1 MLFFLTINKNGI
13 VSYFPHLERDK
24 QGSDVS
30 LLTTPL
36 PLAVIEEIQDQ
47 LHRRKLL
54 DMWNF
59 GKNKNTKL
67 EIIRLLND
75 ICGDTLHFSWE
86 QIQANTLSHQGR
98 FEEEVKDEIG
108 VRFNQ
113 IVLGRQISIRD
124 FRGLARELK
133 ILEERV
139 IELAHR
145 NVVQGKA
152 QWVPSVKQ
160 HGRGWQCQR
169 CGQEDVE
176 EWPSLYGTAATCR
189 GCQSIGVSTSLD
201 VLYRDQRLLIE
212 SPREVIF
219 LPHWDLTEAQRLAS
233 VQVLNYIQEASE
245 GRALLWAACGA
256 GKTEVCFPSAAW
268 ALKQG
273 KSVLFAA
280 PRQDVIYDIMPRLKR
295 DFPKYPLQVLTG
307 ESSVKFQSGGLV
319 LATTHQVLRFW
330 RAFDIIFMDEMDAFP
345 YQGSKALD
353 WGLEHALRQG
363 GKILYLTATP
373 SPEGLKLV
381 KQGKM
386 RLIQLPAR
394 HHRKPLPIPV
404 WLKSAYSLEPNCN
417 GCTEEV
423 VLQIR
428 TLRREGPVLV
438 FVPKISWVGSW
449 IKSLRQYFP
458 DWKVDGSYSSDLGRA
473 QKIKRLIRGEFDLFV
488 STTILERGVTLPGIQ
503 VVVLGA
509 DHSIFDERA
518 LVQMAGRVGRTQ
530 ECPGGGVIYI
540 SKQISPAM
548 KTAVRWIKDQNRRAM
563 ELGLLDQQEGR
574 RNLERSQRS
583 L

>member
-13 VSYFPHLERDK
+13 VSFFPHLERDK
-24 QGSDVS
+24 RGSDVN

-36 PLAVIEEIQDQ
+36 PLTVIEEILEQ
-47 LHRRKLL
+47 LHRRKLF
-54 DMWNF
+54 DMRKF
-59 GKNKNTKL
+59 AKNKNTEL

-75 ICGDTLHFSWE
+75 ICGDTLHFGWE
-86 QIQANTLSHQGR
+86 QIQANTFSHQVQ

-113 IVLGRQISIRD
+113 LVLGRQISMLD

-133 ILEERV
+133 IQEERV

-160 HGRGWQCQR
+160 LGRGWQCQR

-176 EWPSLYGTAATCR
+176 EWPGFYGRAATCR

-212 SPREVIF
+212 SPREVNF
-219 LPHWDLTEAQRLAS
+219 QPHWDLTEAQRLAS
-233 VQVLNYIQEASE
+233 EQVLNYIREATE

-295 DFPKYPLQVLTG
+295 DFPGYPVQVLTG
-307 ESSVKFQSGGLV
+307 KSSVKFQSGGLV

-381 KQGKM
+381 NQGKM

-404 WLKSAYSLEPNCN
+404 WLKLAYSQEPNSN

-449 IKSLRQYFP
+449 TKALRQYFP

-473 QKIKRLIRGEFDLFV
+473 QKIKRLIRGEFDLFI
-488 STTILERGVTLPGIQ
+488 STTILERGVTLPRIQ

-518 LVQMAGRVGRTQ
+518 LVQMAGRVGRTP

-563 ELGLLDQQEGR
+563 ELGLLESAR
-574 RNLERSQRS
+574 REEKP
-583 L
+583 

>member
-1 MLFFLTINKNGI
+1 
-13 VSYFPHLERDK
+13 
-24 QGSDVS
+24 
-30 LLTTPL
+30 
-36 PLAVIEEIQDQ
+36 
-47 LHRRKLL
+47 
-54 DMWNF
+54 
-59 GKNKNTKL
+59 
-67 EIIRLLND
+67 
-75 ICGDTLHFSWE
+75 
-86 QIQANTLSHQGR
+86 
-98 FEEEVKDEIG
+98 
-108 VRFNQ
+108 
-113 IVLGRQISIRD
+113 
-124 FRGLARELK
+124 
-133 ILEERV
+133 
-139 IELAHR
+139 
-145 NVVQGKA
+145 
-152 QWVPSVKQ
+152 
-160 HGRGWQCQR
+160 
-169 CGQEDVE
+169 
-176 EWPSLYGTAATCR
+176 
-189 GCQSIGVSTSLD
+189 

-212 SPREVIF
+212 SPREVNF
-219 LPHWDLTEAQRLAS
+219 QPHWDLTEAQHLAS
-233 VQVLNYIQEASE
+233 EQVLNYIREASE
-245 GRALLWAACGA
+245 GSALLWAACGA

-295 DFPKYPLQVLTG
+295 DFPEYPLQVLTG

-345 YQGSKALD
+345 YQGSKALE

-373 SPEGLKLV
+373 SPEGLRLV

-404 WLKSAYSLEPNCN
+404 WLKSAYSQEPNSN
-417 GCTEEV
+417 GCTDEV

-428 TLRREGPVLV
+428 TLRSEGPVLV

-449 IKSLRQYFP
+449 TKALRQYFP

-488 STTILERGVTLPGIQ
+488 STTILERGVTLPRIQ

-518 LVQMAGRVGRTQ
+518 LVQMAGRVGRTR